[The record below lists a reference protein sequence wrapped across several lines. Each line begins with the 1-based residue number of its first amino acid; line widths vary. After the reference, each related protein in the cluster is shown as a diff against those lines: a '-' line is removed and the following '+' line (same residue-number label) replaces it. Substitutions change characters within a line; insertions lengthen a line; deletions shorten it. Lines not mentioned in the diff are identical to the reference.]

1 MANASDLSLRGAKRR
16 GNLGKALTLIAHA
29 IVGERTAGP
38 GGALTVRT
46 SHRQNGK
53 RFRFVIARS
62 EATWQSR
69 EGTHADRTRHC
80 RGADSR
86 ARRRTYSPYKPPSKW
101 QTLPIC
107 HCEEANGRRGA
118 LSAKREEVPLGCN
131 LGKAV
136 TLIAHAIVGERTA
149 GPGGALTVRTSHRQN
164 GKRFR
169 FVIARPRRGRG
180 NLGKAV
186 TISPIVFLG
195 SGSVLRDCH
204 VASLLAMTRQ
214 GSAVV
219 HQRSPAVELLPTG
232 RSLSAA
238 TVKFGSDRVRRHS
251 VYIGSA
257 FPRLPRARSALAMTN
272 LRTLHR

>member
-1 MANASDLSLRGAKRR
+1 MANASDLSLRGGQRPTWRPEREAR
-16 GNLGKALTLIAHA
+16 GSALG
-29 IVGERTAGP
+29 V
-38 GGALTVRT
+38 
-46 SHRQNGK
+46 
-53 RFRFVIARS
+53 
-62 EATWQSR
+62 QSR

-86 ARRRTYSPYKPPSKW
+86 ARRRTYSPYKAPSKW

-118 LSAKREEVPLGCN
+118 LSAKREEVPLGC
-131 LGKAV
+131 
-136 TLIAHAIVGERTA
+136 
-149 GPGGALTVRTSHRQN
+149 
-164 GKRFR
+164 
-169 FVIARPRRGRG
+169 

>member
-1 MANASDLSLRGAKRR
+1 MRKASGL
-16 GNLGKALTLIAHA
+16 
-29 IVGERTAGP
+29 
-38 GGALTVRT
+38 
-46 SHRQNGK
+46 
-53 RFRFVIARS
+53 VIARP
-62 EATWQSR
+62 R
-69 EGTHADRTRHC
+69 
-80 RGADSR
+80 RG
-86 ARRRTYSPYKPPSKW
+86 
-101 QTLPIC
+101 
-107 HCEEANGRRGA
+107 RGA
-118 LSAKREEVPLGCN
+118 LSAKREEVPLGC
-131 LGKAV
+131 
-136 TLIAHAIVGERTA
+136 
-149 GPGGALTVRTSHRQN
+149 
-164 GKRFR
+164 
-169 FVIARPRRGRG
+169 

-257 FPRLPRARSALAMTN
+257 FPRLPRRFAPRNDKSENLAPLNLCHDHCRSAWCSLSAATDAIGSYV
-272 LRTLHR
+272 LIGSLCKL

>member
-1 MANASDLSLRGAKRR
+1 MANASDLSLRGGQR
-16 GNLGKALTLIAHA
+16 
-29 IVGERTAGP
+29 P
-38 GGALTVRT
+38 
-46 SHRQNGK
+46 
-53 RFRFVIARS
+53 
-62 EATWQSR
+62 TWQSR
-69 EGTHADRTRHC
+69 EGSHVDRTRHC

-86 ARRRTYSPYKPPSKW
+86 ARRRTYSPYKAPSKW

-107 HCEEANGRRGA
+107 HCEEANGRRG
-118 LSAKREEVPLGCN
+118 N
-131 LGKAV
+131 LGKAL
-136 TLIAHAIVGERTA
+136 TLIAPAIVGERTA

>member
-1 MANASDLSLRGAKRR
+1 MANAFDLSLRGGQR
-16 GNLGKALTLIAHA
+16 
-29 IVGERTAGP
+29 P
-38 GGALTVRT
+38 
-46 SHRQNGK
+46 
-53 RFRFVIARS
+53 
-62 EATWQSR
+62 TWQSR

-80 RGADSR
+80 RGAACR

-136 TLIAHAIVGERTA
+136 T
-149 GPGGALTVRTSHRQN
+149 
-164 GKRFR
+164 
-169 FVIARPRRGRG
+169 
-180 NLGKAV
+180 
-186 TISPIVFLG
+186 ISPITFLG
-195 SGSVLRDCH
+195 SGRVLRDCH
-204 VASLLAMTRQ
+204 VASLLAMTHQ

-257 FPRLPRARSALAMTN
+257 FPRLPRRFAPRNDKSENLAPLNLCHDHCRSAWRSLSAATDAIGSYV
-272 LRTLHR
+272 LIGSLCKL